1 LTYALGTPDGAVIG
15 VDTVIIRLA
24 PPGRAEFPQPT
35 FPSYAGHLPETVS
48 EITVGG
54 QPAALGVSILTPEAL
69 PCPTDACPQTDA
81 PLFIR
86 LQLQLDGAAVQIE
99 TYARV
104 DESGID
110 QNGYN
115 TESGIIQ
122 LAEALTP
129 AP

>member
-1 LTYALGTPDGAVIG
+1 M
-15 VDTVIIRLA
+15 
-24 PPGRAEFPQPT
+24 
-35 FPSYAGHLPETVS
+35 
-48 EITVGG
+48 
-54 QPAALGVSILTPEAL
+54 GVSILTPAAL
-69 PCPTDACPQTDA
+69 PCPAATCPETDA

-104 DESGID
+104 DESGTD